1 MTGRT
6 GGPRRLGVIV
16 IVIVAGLAARCG
28 DVNAALRQVTEA
40 HRLAADLRV
49 EFARAADAA
58 NRAVMADTDAA
69 SVTYAGEA
77 ETAKRAVNTD
87 VDALRPMLHTLKYTE
102 ESRLLDEFTAKFAE
116 YQTLDRRILDL
127 AVENTNLKA
136 QRLSFGP
143 AQSAADAFRDSLQA
157 IVAAGDPW
165 RVKALVA
172 SAVAAV
178 REIQAL
184 EAPHIAEPE
193 DASMARLE
201 KRMADAESAARS
213 ALDTLAPLVQ
223 PASRPRLAAAVA
235 SLDQFMKL
243 NAQIIELSRRN
254 TNVRSLALSLD
265 EKRKLTAPCEE
276 TLRLLQAALDKRGF
290 PDGRRRW

>member
-1 MTGRT
+1 MI
-6 GGPRRLGVIV
+6 LLAVS
-16 IVIVAGLAARCG
+16 LAARCG

-49 EFARAADAA
+49 EFTRATDAA
-58 NRAVMADTDAA
+58 NRAVLADTDPA
-69 SVTYAGEA
+69 SVTFADEA
-77 ETAKRAVNTD
+77 ETAKRAVDKD
-87 VDALRPMLHTLKYTE
+87 VDALRPMLRALKYTE
-102 ESRLLDEFTAKFAE
+102 ESRLLDEFAAE
-116 YQTLDRRILDL
+116 FGEYKTLDRRILDL

-143 AQSAADAFRDSLQA
+143 AQTAADAFRDSLQA
-157 IVAAGDPW
+157 IVPATDTW

-184 EAPHIAEPE
+184 QAPHIAEPE
-193 DASMARLE
+193 DVSMARLE
-201 KRMADAESAARS
+201 KRMADAESAART

-223 PASRPRLAAAVA
+223 PSSRPHLAAAVA

-265 EKRKLTAPCEE
+265 QKRKLTAPCDE
-276 TLRLLQAALDKRGF
+276 TLRRLQAALDKRGF
-290 PDGRRRW
+290 PEGQRRW

>member
-1 MTGRT
+1 M
-6 GGPRRLGVIV
+6 
-16 IVIVAGLAARCG
+16 
-28 DVNAALRQVTEA
+28 NAALRQVTEA

-49 EFARAADAA
+49 EFTRATDAA
-58 NRAVMADTDAA
+58 NRAVLADTDPA
-69 SVTYAGEA
+69 SVTFADEA
-77 ETAKRAVNTD
+77 ETSKRAVDKD
-87 VDALRPMLHTLKYTE
+87 VDALRPMLRALKYTE
-102 ESRLLDEFTAKFAE
+102 ESRLLDEFAAKFGE
-116 YQTLDRRILDL
+116 YKTLDRRILDL

-143 AQSAADAFRDSLQA
+143 AQTAADAFRDSLQA
-157 IVAAGDPW
+157 IVPATDTW

-184 EAPHIAEPE
+184 QAPHIAEAE
-193 DASMARLE
+193 DVSMARLE
-201 KRMADAESAARS
+201 KRMADAESAART

-223 PASRPRLAAAVA
+223 PSSRPRLAAAVA

-276 TLRLLQAALDKRGF
+276 TLRRLQAALDKRGF
-290 PDGRRRW
+290 PEGQRRW

>member
-1 MTGRT
+1 
-6 GGPRRLGVIV
+6 VS
-16 IVIVAGLAARCG
+16 LAARCG

-49 EFARAADAA
+49 EFTRATDAA
-58 NRAVMADTDAA
+58 NRAVLADTDPA
-69 SVTYAGEA
+69 SVTFADEA
-77 ETAKRAVNTD
+77 ETTKRAVDKD
-87 VDALRPMLHTLKYTE
+87 VDALRPMLRALKYTE
-102 ESRLLDEFTAKFAE
+102 ESRLLDEFAEKFGK
-116 YQTLDRRILDL
+116 YKTLDRRILDL

-143 AQSAADAFRDSLQA
+143 AQTAADAFRDALQA
-157 IVAAGDPW
+157 IVPATDPW
-165 RVKALVA
+165 RAKALVA

-184 EAPHIAEPE
+184 QAPHIAEPE

-201 KRMADAESAARS
+201 KRMADAESAART

-223 PASRPRLAAAVA
+223 PSSRPRLAAAVA

-276 TLRLLQAALDKRGF
+276 TLRRLQAALDKRGF
-290 PDGRRRW
+290 PEGQRRW